1 MKRRHR
7 ESLYPAI
14 HTLEVVLRNQIDRTL
29 SIYSPYWIINLLFY
43 DTMSLKD
50 KNHQI
55 AILKAQK
62 NIEGVIKDLPH
73 PKKYSSISVFWENCK
88 NKQEFHN
95 ILISRLNLGFWITI
109 LQNNKLFNNIY
120 NKHLDFAE
128 EISPKL
134 NSRIKKRQKTFYDFL
149 SKKNGFSNRL
159 IYNPLSKRFC
169 FGLVTSHQNK
179 VKLRLRDE
187 CNLLN
192 SSISLKGVD

>member
-1 MKRRHR
+1 MPINENDLIKATDNLYQVDEAIFEMLFSKPRVKSFGGQR
-7 ESLYPAI
+7 EYRDYCHSSKSLYPAI

-29 SIYSPYWIINLLFY
+29 SIYSPYWIMNLLFY

-109 LQNNKLFNNIY
+109 LQNNKTL
-120 NKHLDFAE
+120 
-128 EISPKL
+128 
-134 NSRIKKRQKTFYDFL
+134 
-149 SKKNGFSNRL
+149 
-159 IYNPLSKRFC
+159 
-169 FGLVTSHQNK
+169 
-179 VKLRLRDE
+179 
-187 CNLLN
+187 
-192 SSISLKGVD
+192 